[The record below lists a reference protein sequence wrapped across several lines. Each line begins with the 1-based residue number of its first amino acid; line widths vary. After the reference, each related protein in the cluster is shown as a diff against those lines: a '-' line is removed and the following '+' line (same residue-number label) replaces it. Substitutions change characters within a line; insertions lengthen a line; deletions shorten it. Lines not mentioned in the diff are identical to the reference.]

1 LRLTLEHDSVLLLG
15 YLFALLQ
22 GLGLLAALH
31 AVMKVRTAQGALAWA
46 IALVFMPALT
56 LLPYLVFGRNRFD
69 SYVRSRREADVAMQ
83 QALQAK
89 DWRPW
94 VEKARTAELAGAVDR
109 VKAVTRLAH
118 MPLLAHNHVRLLVNG
133 EATFAAIFKA
143 IAGARKVVLVQFFI
157 VHDDDL
163 GRRLQQLLLER
174 AAAGVAVYLLFDSV
188 GSHALPKAYTE
199 TLRAGGV
206 KVHAFASRRGLRNRY
221 QLNFRNHRKI
231 VVVDGRLG
239 YVGGHNVGDEYLGLK
254 PPLAPWRDTHIEVS
268 GPVLT
273 SLQESF
279 AEDWFWATRE
289 VPPLLL
295 AEQYAEDGMLCQ
307 LLTSGPADAQETCSL
322 FFVTLINAARRR
334 VWITS
339 PYFVP
344 DEAVLA
350 AMRLAVLRGVEVRV
364 LLPSRP
370 DHRIVYAASNQYAED
385 AVRAGICIYRYQ
397 PGFVHQKV
405 VLVDDDMTAIGS
417 ANLDNRSFRLNFE
430 VMLLTID
437 SALAEQVEQMLLADF
452 EQSLEQTA
460 AGSKVNGLQRLVRR
474 LARLLSPVL

>member
-1 LRLTLEHDSVLLLG
+1 MSFEQETVVLLG
-15 YLFALLQ
+15 YLYVLVE
-22 GLGLLAALH
+22 GLGILAAVH

-46 IALVFMPALT
+46 IALVFMPLLT
-56 LLPYLVFGRNRFD
+56 LFPYLVFGRNGFD
-69 SYVRSRREADVAMQ
+69 SYVRSRRAADEAMQ
-83 QALQAK
+83 TALVAR

-94 VEKARTAELAGAVDR
+94 LEKAKTAELAGAAER
-109 VKAVTRLAH
+109 VKALTRLAR

-133 EATFAAIFKA
+133 EATFAAIFAA
-143 IAGARKVVLVQFFI
+143 IAAARKVVLVQFFI

-174 AAAGVAVYLLFDSV
+174 AAAGVAVYLLYDSV
-188 GSHALPKAYTE
+188 GSHSLPRSYSA

-206 KVHAFASRRGLRNRY
+206 KVHAFASRGGLRNRY

-231 VVVDGRLG
+231 VLVDGRLG
-239 YVGGHNVGDEYLGLK
+239 YLGGHNVGDEYLGLK

-268 GPVLT
+268 GPVLS

-295 AEQYAEDGMLCQ
+295 AEDFAEDGMLCQ
-307 LLTSGPADAQETCSL
+307 LVTSGPADDQETCSL
-322 FFVTLINAARRR
+322 FFITLINAACQR

-344 DEAVLA
+344 DEAVFA
-350 AMRLAVLRGVEVRV
+350 ALRLAVLRGVEVRI

-370 DHRIVYAASNQYAED
+370 DHRLVYAASNQYAED
-385 AVRAGICIYRYQ
+385 AVRAGIGIYRYQ

-437 SALAEQVEQMLLADF
+437 AAFAEQVEQMLLADF
-452 EQSLEQTA
+452 AESLAQK
-460 AGSKVNGLQRLVRR
+460 AGMLGRFRGLRRLGMR